1 MDEPRSAPPVFDPT
15 GFFDFDL
22 TSGAVRARGGTR
34 VLMLSDT
41 VVAPLVSSAVA
52 SGDLTALRRL
62 GRHIGEEIRGSVGG
76 SAVARGPETV
86 IAHAAGVLALF
97 GWGQLV
103 LERWGDALVARVTSL
118 PDIDESQL
126 ALAALLGGL
135 FTALVQKDVACVP
148 LMREGGGDRNAFI
161 LVDPSVAET
170 VWGWAQA
177 GHDIPTIVQQLAPG
191 DPS

>member
-1 MDEPRSAPPVFDPT
+1 MTEPRFDPT

-22 TSGAVRARGGTR
+22 SAGAVRARGGTR

-62 GRHIGEEIRGSVGG
+62 GRHIGEEIRASVGG
-76 SAVARGPETV
+76 SAADHGPDAV
-86 IAHAAGVLALF
+86 LGHAAGVLALF
-97 GWGQLV
+97 GWGQLAV
-103 LERWGDALVARVTSL
+103 ERWGDALVARVASL

-135 FTALVQKDVACVP
+135 FTALSQRDVACVP
-148 LMREGGGDRNAFI
+148 LMRADGGDRSAFI
-161 LVDPSVAET
+161 LVEPSVAET

-177 GHDIPTIVQQLAPG
+177 GHDIPTIVQQLVPG
-191 DPS
+191 DAS

>member
-1 MDEPRSAPPVFDPT
+1 MTEPRFDPT

-22 TSGAVRARGGTR
+22 SGGSVRARGGTR

-62 GRHIGEEIRGSVGG
+62 GRHIGEETRGSVGG
-76 SAVARGPETV
+76 TSDERAPDTV
-86 IAHAAGVLALF
+86 MGHAAGVLALF

-103 LERWGDALVARVTSL
+103 LERWGDALVARVSSL

-135 FTALVQKDVACVP
+135 FTALSQRDVACVP
-148 LMREGGGDRNAFI
+148 LMRADGGDRGAFI
-161 LVDPSVAET
+161 LVDPGVAET

-191 DPS
+191 EAS

>member
-1 MDEPRSAPPVFDPT
+1 MNEPRFDPT

-22 TSGAVRARGGTR
+22 AGGAVRARGGTR

-62 GRHIGEEIRGSVGG
+62 GRHIGEEIRASVGG
-76 SAVARGPETV
+76 SASEHGPDTV
-86 IAHAAGVLALF
+86 LGHAAGVLALF

-103 LERWGDALVARVTSL
+103 LERWGDALVARVSSL

-135 FTALVQKDVACVP
+135 FTALAQKDVACVP
-148 LMREGGGDRNAFI
+148 LMRSDGGDRGAFI

-170 VWGWAQA
+170 VWSWAQA
-177 GHDIPTIVQQLAPG
+177 GHDIPTIVQQLAPADG
-191 DPS
+191 AAS

>member
-1 MDEPRSAPPVFDPT
+1 MDAAPPPFDPT
-15 GFFDFDL
+15 SFFDFDL
-22 TSGAVRARGGTR
+22 SSGAVRARGGTR

-41 VVAPLVSSAVA
+41 VVAPLVSSAVQ

-62 GRHIGEEIRGSVGG
+62 GRHVGEEIRASVGG
-76 SAVARGPETV
+76 SAVDHAPDAVMT
-86 IAHAAGVLALF
+86 HAAGVLALF

-103 LERWGDALVARVTSL
+103 TERWGDALVARVTSL

-135 FTALVQKDVACVP
+135 FTALAQKDVACVP
-148 LMREGGGDRNAFI
+148 LMRADGGDRGAFI

-177 GHDIPTIVQQLAPG
+177 GNDIPAIVQQLGAEA
-191 DPS
+191 

>member
-1 MDEPRSAPPVFDPT
+1 MDAPRFDPT

-22 TSGAVRARGGTR
+22 SNGAVRARGGTR

-62 GRHIGEEIRGSVGG
+62 GRHVGEEIRASVGG
-76 SAVARGPETV
+76 SAEGQPPDVVLGN
-86 IAHAAGVLALF
+86 AASILALF
-97 GWGQLV
+97 GWGQLAV
-103 LERWGDALVARVTSL
+103 ERWGDALVARVGAL
-118 PDIDESQL
+118 PEIDESQL

-135 FTALVQKDVACVP
+135 FTALAQTDVACVP
-148 LMREGGGDRNAFI
+148 LMRADGGDRGAFI

-177 GHDIPTIVQQLAPG
+177 GHDIASIVQQLAP
-191 DPS
+191 SEAA